1 MKLTRRH
8 VLGGATALA
17 GTAALGRFSRPARA
31 AAVTEFHMIE
41 AGGASGDSIEAGY
54 IAPFTKKT
62 GIKVIRES
70 PSGFGKLRAMVE
82 AKSVTAPL
90 IELGSAELEQG
101 LALDLVEKLDWA
113 AINPDPIYPEAQ
125 HEYGFGYQYYS
136 TIMAWREGLPAPSN
150 WVEFFDA
157 AKFPGKRAL
166 PDYPSF
172 VLPMAAMAA
181 GVAPADLYPLDLDKA
196 LGLLDSVKDHIS
208 VWWQA
213 GAQPPQ
219 LLKDQEVDY
228 AISWSGRV
236 AGQPG
241 IVTSFAQG
249 QLDLAFFS
257 VPKGANPDEKAAAMG
272 LLHEMS
278 VAENQAVAA
287 GVISYT
293 GPSKTLDALL
303 PQDRLSEYPTTADNR
318 KQQVLLNGRWW
329 FENAELVEQ
338 RWQEFKLSL

>member
-1 MKLTRRH
+1 MNLTRRH
-8 VLGGATALA
+8 LMGGAAALA
-17 GTAALGRFSRPARA
+17 GTAALGRFSRPAL
-31 AAVTEFHMIE
+31 AAVTEFRMIE
-41 AGGASGDSIEAGY
+41 AGGPSGDSIEQGY

-82 AKSVTAPL
+82 AKAVTAPL

-113 AINPDPIYPEAQ
+113 AINPDPIFPEAR

-136 TIMAWREGLPAPSN
+136 TIMAWKEGLAAPTS
-150 WVEFFDA
+150 WVDFFDME
-157 AKFPGKRAL
+157 KFPGKRAL

-181 GVAPADLYPLDLDKA
+181 GVAPEALYPLDLDRAIA
-196 LGLLDSVKDHIS
+196 LLEKVKDHVS

-213 GAQPPQ
+213 GAQAPQ
-219 LLKDQEVDY
+219 LLKDGEVDY
-228 AISWSGRV
+228 SIAWSGRV

-249 QLDLAFFS
+249 QLDLAYFS
-257 VPKGANPDEKAAAMG
+257 VPKGANPEEKAAAMG

-278 VAENQAVAA
+278 VAANEAVAA

-293 GPSKTLDALL
+293 GPSEGLDALL
-303 PQDRLSEYPTTADNR
+303 PADRLDEYPTTEANR
-318 KQQVLLNGRWW
+318 KQQVLLDGRWW

-338 RWQEFKLSL
+338 RWQEFKLAL